1 MTRCFWLGL
10 ITLIGLCVSTSY
22 ATEVLEF
29 KSTEDQ
35 QRFRLLTEE
44 LRCPKCQNQNLEDS
58 NAGIA
63 IDLRNQIYTMI
74 NEGQTSEE
82 IVDYMVARY
91 GEFVLYRPVHD
102 QSTAILW
109 YGPFALL
116 LIGAVIFVL
125 VMVKNQ
131 RRINKDSQ

>member
-116 LIGAVIFVL
+116 LIGAVIFML

-131 RRINKDSQ
+131 RRINKDS

>member
-22 ATEVLEF
+22 AMEVLEF

-131 RRINKDSQ
+131 RRINKDS

>member
-22 ATEVLEF
+22 AMEVLEF

-116 LIGAVIFVL
+116 LIVAVIFVL

-131 RRINKDSQ
+131 RRINKDS

>member
-131 RRINKDSQ
+131 RRINKDS

>member
-1 MTRCFWLGL
+1 M
-10 ITLIGLCVSTSY
+10 IGLCVSTSY

-131 RRINKDSQ
+131 RRINKDS

>member
-22 ATEVLEF
+22 AMEVLEF

-116 LIGAVIFVL
+116 LIGAVIFML

-131 RRINKDSQ
+131 RRINKDS

>member
-1 MTRCFWLGL
+1 
-10 ITLIGLCVSTSY
+10 LIGLCVSTSY

-82 IVDYMVARY
+82 IVEYMVARY

-131 RRINKDSQ
+131 RRINKDS

>member
-58 NAGIA
+58 IAGIA
-63 IDLRNQIYTMI
+63 IDLRNQIYTM
-74 NEGQTSEE
+74 TC
-82 IVDYMVARY
+82 
-91 GEFVLYRPVHD
+91 
-102 QSTAILW
+102 
-109 YGPFALL
+109 
-116 LIGAVIFVL
+116 
-125 VMVKNQ
+125 
-131 RRINKDSQ
+131 RRHA